1 MSTTRNIIEGIK
13 NVTSEGVTK
22 AQVGLGSV
30 DNTTDANKPVST
42 ATQTALNG
50 KAPIASPT
58 FTGDLR
64 ADRLIAYGSG
74 GRTSNVAVGAGSLN
88 SNISEVQIT
97 AVGENALYNNT
108 GGYNTAI
115 GKDALYNN
123 TTGIV
128 NTGIGL
134 NALKYKQDGSINTN
148 FNYCTGLGFETR
160 VGGNNATAIG
170 CYASAPANC
179 VALGTSSERTLVGG
193 AVDNG
198 TDRLQVN
205 GSISATS
212 ITTSTNKS
220 FSYNTVV
227 ANTVI
232 KINLG
237 RNVGAT
243 IDLVCIVHGSG
254 SGYKKIA
261 ISNNWSSN
269 WMTVIANL
277 GNDFSVVSN
286 VNVNYDF
293 ILQITC
299 ASLADYDIKIS
310 SNEGIGIPELITP

>member
-170 CYASAPANC
+170 CYASAPASC
-179 VALGTSSERTLVGG
+179 VALGTSNERTLVGG

-205 GSISATS
+205 GSIKSTYAPISDLNVTYDGIDLSTFAKAGAYVAIVASNYPSGNADEYYYIEQICHNESWILQRATRMTDFKGS
-212 ITTSTNKS
+212 GVAGLGVTNQR
-220 FSYNTVV
+220 
-227 ANTVI
+227 I
-232 KINLG
+232 KIGVTWQGWKQVTN
-237 RNVGAT
+237 
-243 IDLVCIVHGSG
+243 
-254 SGYKKIA
+254 
-261 ISNNWSSN
+261 
-269 WMTVIANL
+269 
-277 GNDFSVVSN
+277 
-286 VNVNYDF
+286 
-293 ILQITC
+293 
-299 ASLADYDIKIS
+299 
-310 SNEGIGIPELITP
+310 